1 MSADKATKSRGEMLK
16 RLREEHAETVERTQA
31 FYKEQKHI
39 QQEICK
45 IIRDEPKTVLEVSAV
60 TGISTHEVLWHL
72 TAMKK
77 YGLVAETGMCGDYPL
92 YLRILEGETR

>member
-1 MSADKATKSRGEMLK
+1 MTADKTTRSRSEMLK
-16 RLREEHAETVERTQA
+16 HLREVHADTVERTQA

-45 IIRDEPKTVLEVSAV
+45 VIRENPKTVLEVAAATSLP
-60 TGISTHEVLWHL
+60 THEVLWHL

-77 YGLVAETGMCGDYPL
+77 YRMVVETGMCGDYPL
-92 YLRILEGETR
+92 YQRVWEEK